1 MFAPISMGQ
10 NSVSS
15 VHLPILKVYLNVYK
29 LGNCDELGLSE
40 KVLTRPECVTL
51 SQGKPPPG
59 AKWETRPLPCPAPPL
74 WVTLAVSVL
83 GSGE

>member
-10 NSVSS
+10 SSVSS

-29 LGNCDELGLSE
+29 LGNCDELG
-40 KVLTRPECVTL
+40 PECVTL
-51 SQGKPPPG
+51 SQGKPPPE
-59 AKWETRPLPCPAPPL
+59 AKWETCPLPCPAPPL